1 MNTENLKNN
10 TTELIKTE
18 TAPILQDVDVE
29 KIKHASEGNIAA
41 TSNEVAQKGETIL
54 GSVGNYSGATEAH
67 KAEAKNI
74 VDGTNKEVED
84 LRQQIDAQIQA
95 VGQDSNA
102 SNESK
107 EAFPENHILNPNMLN
122 RIAQLE
128 AISPETGE
136 FSQERYDDYYN
147 NQAKLVQYSV
157 VANQQKIQEGINQG
171 KELRR
176 IRGVEVIY
184 GQGGWNR
191 YGIDMNDGT
200 VSLLRGVSV
209 TSGSE
214 KYQAAL
220 AAKAAELGLR
230 VG

>member
-1 MNTENLKNN
+1 MNTETLKSNN
-10 TTELIKTE
+10 TEAAGAE
-18 TAPILQDVDVE
+18 TLPVLQDVNVE
-29 KIKHASEGNIAA
+29 EIKHATEGTIAA
-41 TSNEVAQKGETIL
+41 ASRSTTEKGNSLIA
-54 GSVGNYSGATEAH
+54 GVDNYAGASEA
-67 KAEAKNI
+67 KKEEAKNI
-74 VDGTNKEVED
+74 VDQTNKEVET
-84 LRQQIDAQIQA
+84 LRQQVDAQIQA
-95 VGQDSNA
+95 VGQDANA
-102 SNESK
+102 TKESK
-107 EAFPENHILNPNMLN
+107 ESFSENYILNPNMLGK
-122 RIAQLE
+122 IAQLE

-147 NQAKLVQYSV
+147 NQAKLAQYSV
-157 VANQQKIQEGINQG
+157 AANQQKIQDGLAQG

-191 YGIDMNDGT
+191 YGIDMNDGG

-220 AAKAAELGLR
+220 AAKAAELGLK